1 MKNILVTGGAGY
13 IGSMLVPELL
23 REGHKITVID
33 NFMYKQNSLAS
44 VCENKNFEIIS
55 GDIRNMKLMKTLVN
69 QNDIILPLAAIVGA
83 PLCDKD
89 PFAAKSINHD
99 AIIEM
104 FKICSA
110 DHQIIMPTTNSAYG
124 SGGENNFCDENS
136 VLNPI
141 SKYAVDKV
149 EVEKHLMQRVN
160 SISFRL
166 ATVFGMSPRMRIDL
180 LVNDFTY
187 RAFHDSAVVIFEGHF
202 KRNYIHVRDVV
213 AAFIHGINNFSK
225 MKSEIFNVGLSDA
238 NLSKLDLCREIKKQL
253 PNFTFV
259 EEKIKKDP
267 DQRNYIVSNAKIE
280 KSKFKPHYT
289 IADGIQ
295 ELIKGYTMI
304 KNQNFGN
311 F

>member
-23 REGHKITVID
+23 KEGHKITVID

-44 VCENKNFEIIS
+44 VCANKNFEIIN
-55 GDIRNMKLMKTLVN
+55 GDIRNIELIKTLIDKN
-69 QNDIILPLAAIVGA
+69 EIILPLAAIVGA

-89 PFAAKSINHD
+89 PYAAQSINHD
-99 AIIEM
+99 AIIKM
-104 FKICSA
+104 FNVCSKG
-110 DHQIIMPTTNSAYG
+110 HQIIMPTTNSAYG
-124 SGGENNFCDENS
+124 SGGHNNFCDEKS
-136 VLNPI
+136 KLNPI
-141 SKYAVDKV
+141 SRYAIDKV
-149 EVEKHLMQRVN
+149 EVEKHLMQREN
-160 SISFRL
+160 SISYRL

-187 RAFHDSAVVIFEGHF
+187 RAFHDSAVVVFEGHF

-213 AAFIHGINNFSK
+213 SAFIHGINNFSK

-238 NLSKLDLCREIKKQL
+238 NLSKLDLCKEIKKQL

-259 EEKIKKDP
+259 EEKIKQDP
-267 DQRNYIVSNAKIE
+267 DQRNYIVSNLKIE
-280 KSKFKPHYT
+280 KTGFKALYST
-289 IADGIQ
+289 ADGIK